1 MFLRWSS
8 SSVLARLSWVD
19 VLRGVGI
26 FGLVVGVGLVA
37 CDSNGGGPPPSELEG
52 TFVFEELRFTVRGVD
67 NFDLIQ
73 DTLVTDTSDVSSPRM
88 EFFGGDA
95 TVNLVYMLEGRNG
108 RSRIPGQFSTGRGRV
123 TVDFS
128 ESTKKKRFEILL
140 PPVIR
145 LQRQD
150 DGTRLTAER
159 EVRDVDLKAYSP
171 GRYGGLTQPV
181 NGTLRIELR
190 RISE

>member
-1 MFLRWSS
+1 MFTS
-8 SSVLARLSWVD
+8 RLFSFMPVRSHWAALVRC
-19 VLRGVGI
+19 LGI
-26 FGLVVGVGLVA
+26 LGIVFGLGLVA

-52 TFVFEELRFTVRGVD
+52 TFVFEELRFTVQGVD
-67 NFDLIQ
+67 NFDLLQ
-73 DTLVTDTSDVSSPRM
+73 DTLVTDTSGITSPRM

-95 TVNLVYMLEGRNG
+95 TVNLVYLLEGRDG

-128 ESTKKKRFEILL
+128 EATEEKRFEILL

-150 DGTRLTAER
+150 DGTRLTADR

-181 NGTLRIELR
+181 NGTLRMELR

>member
-1 MFLRWSS
+1 MFRTRSSRPSGSTFTAGLLR
-8 SSVLARLSWVD
+8 
-19 VLRGVGI
+19 I
-26 FGLVVGVGLVA
+26 FGVACLVVGMAA

-52 TFVFEELRFTVRGVD
+52 TFVFEELRFTVQGVD
-67 NFDLIQ
+67 NFNLLQ
-73 DTLVTDTSDVSSPRM
+73 DTLVTDTSDITSPRM

-95 TVNLVYMLEGRNG
+95 TVNLVYLLEGRDG

-128 ESTKKKRFEILL
+128 EATEEKRFEILL

-150 DGTRLTAER
+150 DGTRLTADR

-181 NGTLRIELR
+181 NGTLRMELR